1 MANEFVYNPAQN
13 IKQEFGEISS
23 GIGDIFKQV
32 IDQKQRDYKLAEDVY
47 TNIESLKE
55 KVNMYG
61 RQDVTNKANQ
71 LVGSLADAIGSDGKV
86 NSAAIAGVKAQ
97 VSRIK
102 QEKQA
107 WEDKAELRKEYQT
120 RLLSQKDLVPNM
132 EKAMMDLDKI
142 TMDSRVLNPQDA
154 TKAYE
159 KAFKDNLDP
168 KQLFHKAYTSYVRP
182 EGSINGIV
190 KNPKDNS
197 AVTFAGKGYQGDSYD
212 PVTKK
217 RIRPAMTP
225 TVDPTTGATVMRPT
239 ADVEYERMEAASPST
254 IDFLVER
261 AGAAAQ
267 FIPESQRRKAI
278 FNMAADELPYE
289 VKETFV
295 KPPKVA
301 KGSGKTDGGAGSFG
315 GSLYKNTI
323 PGAGDVNTFSLG
335 KNLKLK
341 IGATTQAITSELSRA
356 SDGSYWATILIDDNG
371 DPWQDE
377 NNIQGAKTAYKK
389 VGLRP
394 DQLKSIFTSTAV
406 NSYGEKLKTP
416 AIRLFDKLTPPKGG
430 APATENKPAA
440 NVPAPPKNPASVV
453 FTTKKGVKF
462 TENMVYETMKAG
474 GFKETREQVI
484 NRLSK

>member
-1 MANEFVYNPAQN
+1 
-13 IKQEFGEISS
+13 
-23 GIGDIFKQV
+23 
-32 IDQKQRDYKLAEDVY
+32 
-47 TNIESLKE
+47 
-55 KVNMYG
+55 MYG
-61 RQDVTNKANQ
+61 RQDITNKANQ
-71 LVGSLADAIGSDGKV
+71 LVGGLADAIGPDGKV
-86 NSAAIAGVKAQ
+86 NPAAIAGVKAQ
-97 VSRIK
+97 VNRIK

-142 TMDSRVLNPQDA
+142 TMDPRILNAQDA
-154 TKAYE
+154 SKYYE
-159 KAFKDNLDP
+159 KAFKNNLDAS
-168 KQLFHKAYTSYVRP
+168 QLFHKSYTAYVRP

-190 KNPKDNS
+190 TNKDKS
-197 AVTFAGKGYQGDSYD
+197 AITFAGKGYQGDSYD
-212 PVTKK
+212 PIAKK

-225 TVDPTTGATVMRPT
+225 TLDPTTGAMVMRPT
-239 ADVEYERMEAASPST
+239 SDVDYEKMEAASPST
-254 IDFLVER
+254 IDLLIEQN
-261 AGAAAQ
+261 GAAAQ
-267 FIPESQRRKAI
+267 MIPEAQRRKAI
-278 FNMAADELPYE
+278 FNMYADKLPYE
-289 VKETFV
+289 IKETFV

-301 KGSGKTDGGAGSFG
+301 KGSTGTDGGAGAFS

-335 KNLKLK
+335 KNLKIK

-356 SDGSYWATILIDDNG
+356 SNGDYWATILVDDNG

-377 NNIQGAKTAYKK
+377 NNIQGATTTYKK

-394 DQLKSIFTSTAV
+394 DQLKSVFAATAANAYSGKLKGTAV
-406 NSYGEKLKTP
+406 N
-416 AIRLFDKLTPPKGG
+416 LFNKLTPPKGTT
-430 APATENKPAA
+430 PIPEKKPAA
-440 NVPAPPKNPASVV
+440 NVPAPPKNPTAEA
-453 FTTKKGVKF
+453 FKTKAGKSW

>member
-23 GIGDIFKQV
+23 GLGDIFKQV

-71 LVGSLADAIGSDGKV
+71 LVGSLADAIGPNGKV

-168 KQLFHKAYTSYVRP
+168 KQLFHKAYTSYVRQ

-190 KNPKDNS
+190 KNKDNS

-212 PVTKK
+212 PITKK
-217 RIRPAMTP
+217 RVRPAMTP
-225 TVDPTTGATVMRPT
+225 TVDQATGATVMRPT
-239 ADVEYERMEAASPST
+239 TDVEYERMEAASPST

-295 KPPKVA
+295 KAPKVA
-301 KGSGKTDGGAGSFG
+301 KGKSGTDGGAGEFS

-335 KNLKLK
+335 KNLKIK

-356 SDGSYWATILIDDNG
+356 SDGSYWATILVDDNG

-377 NNIQGAKTAYKK
+377 NNIQGATTAYKK

-394 DQLKSIFTSTAV
+394 DQLKSVFAATAANSYSGKLKGTAV
-406 NSYGEKLKTP
+406 N
-416 AIRLFDKLTPPKGG
+416 LFNKLTPPKGG
-430 APATENKPAA
+430 TPVPEKKPAA
-440 NVPAPPKNPASVV
+440 NVPAKPKNPSAVV
-453 FTTKKGVKF
+453 LTTNKGIKF
-462 TENMVYETMKAG
+462 TENMVYAIMEAG

-484 NRLSK
+484 KRLSK